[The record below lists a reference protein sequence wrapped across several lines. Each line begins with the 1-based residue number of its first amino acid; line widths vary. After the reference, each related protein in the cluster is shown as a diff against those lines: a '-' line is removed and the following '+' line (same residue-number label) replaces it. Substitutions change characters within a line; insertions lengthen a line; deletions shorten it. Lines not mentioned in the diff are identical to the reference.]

1 MKAFPV
7 LLPFLFIPLFF
18 SCSNPLTEKSPAPQP
33 YSYISAKSTGKPV
46 PESPDP
52 LVDWRWD
59 NPQAADL
66 LEVYT
71 LKPISVTTDQP
82 DAFDRL
88 NSLTGNSPGVRVKG
102 TGSIMLDFGQVN
114 AAWLEF
120 DSDDLNGTVEMSIS
134 EYNEPSILNEGAQN
148 RIKTMQPVRYGNTF
162 RLELNDQLYEGV
174 RYGWI
179 HIRTFEN
186 SWHIKNVRLVC
197 QTKPVNYLG
206 SFRCSD
212 SLLTRIWYTGAYG
225 VRLNLLNDHFGAILM
240 ERSDRHSWT
249 GDAHPSQA
257 AALVAFGNYDFVR
270 DNIHHTSTQNN
281 GILSY
286 SLYWILSLFD
296 YINYTGDSAT
306 LLRYIDNACEKLDN
320 AWLHFGTDPR
330 LRFYGWDE
338 RLGAGFENHSCRE
351 SQNAYKMLTIRSWID
366 FGKMMHW
373 LGREELAEKYL
384 GYAREKLSGL
394 RIDCDW
400 HSNFGIH
407 AAADAINT
415 GTLEPEEQDLLIGKK
430 FSDRVNRLSYSPF
443 NQYFIIQA
451 LARGGRY
458 DKAIETIRDCWG
470 GQINYG
476 GTTFFEVFRP
486 SWNQVLGTN
495 DAPPNN
501 QCGYTSLAHP
511 WGGGVTKWLSEEVL
525 GIKPAAPGFRHVEI
539 RPNLGSLLTSV
550 AGSVPT
556 PHGEINARFD
566 IPAGV
571 AEVEIPAGIQAT
583 VGIPKAGK
591 EILSIRLNGKPVWP
605 GHSGLNPAAVEESR
619 FIIFD
624 GIRSGK
630 HRFTIE
636 YSGQTPPYE
645 ESPWVYPAVFCGTD
659 TITGGNWGGSFG
671 SEGYVLCNYY
681 PGSDQSG
688 DLRTLPGYVTGVTY
702 NLQGQI
708 DWETGVASKAAP
720 APGPENGF
728 PRNATA
734 ICTRDPLA
742 CKQTMTVD
750 IEMNQPRECRISLYF
765 LDYDNSNRRTAVEVF
780 DMETMEI
787 IAPVKI
793 VSDYSGG
800 RYLTYSYDKSV
811 RFRIN
816 QVRGPNAVLSGIFFD

>member
-1 MKAFPV
+1 MKVFPV
-7 LLPFLFIPLFF
+7 LFPLLVILLFF
-18 SCSNPLTEKSPAPQP
+18 SCNNPLTEKSQAPQP
-33 YSYISAKSTGKPV
+33 YSYICAKPSGKPV

-52 LVDWRWD
+52 LVGWRWK

-71 LKPISVTTDQP
+71 LKPVSVTADRP

-88 NSLTGNSPGVRVKG
+88 NSLTGNSPGATVKG

-148 RIKTMQPVRYGNTF
+148 RIKTREPVRYGNTY

-179 HIRTFEN
+179 HIRTFGN

-197 QTKPVNYLG
+197 QAKPVNYQG

-212 SLLTRIWYTGAYG
+212 SVLTRIWYTGAYG

-257 AALVAFGNYDFVR
+257 AALVAFGNYDFIR
-270 DNIHHTSTQNN
+270 DNIHHTSEQNN

-286 SLYWILSLFD
+286 SLYWILSLCD
-296 YINYTGDSAT
+296 YFNYTADTAT
-306 LLRYIDNACEKLDN
+306 LVKYIDNACEKLDY
-320 AWLHFGTDPR
+320 AWLHFGTDPE

-351 SQNAYKMLTIRSWID
+351 SQNAYKMLTIKSWID
-366 FGKMMHW
+366 FGKMMH
-373 LGREELAEKYL
+373 LIGRTELSEKYL
-384 GYAREKLSGL
+384 GYARQKLSGL
-394 RIDCDW
+394 RVDQSWYSD
-400 HSNFGIH
+400 FGIH

-415 GTLEPEEQDLLIGKK
+415 GALESDEQELLIRKK

-451 LARGGRY
+451 LARDSRY
-458 DKAIETIRDCWG
+458 DEAIETIMDCWG
-470 GQINYG
+470 GQLKYG
-476 GTTFFEVFRP
+476 GTTFFEVYRP

-525 GIKPAAPGFRHVEI
+525 GIKPAAPGFSRVEI
-539 RPNLGSLLTSV
+539 RPNLGRMLTSV
-550 AGSVPT
+550 EGSVPT
-556 PHGEINARFD
+556 PHGEVSARFD
-566 IPAGV
+566 ISAGE
-571 AEVEIPAGIQAT
+571 AEVDIPAGIQAL

-591 EILSIRLNGKPVWP
+591 EILSISLNGKPVWP
-605 GHSGLNPAAVEESR
+605 DQSGVSPAAAEDSQFV
-619 FIIFD
+619 FFY
-624 GIRSGK
+624 GISSGK
-630 HRFTIE
+630 HRFGIE
-636 YSGQTPPYE
+636 YSGHTPHYE
-645 ESPWVYPAVFCGTD
+645 EAPWVYPAVFCGTD
-659 TITGGNWGGSFG
+659 TNTGGNWGGSYG
-671 SEGYVLCNYY
+671 TAGYVLCNYY
-681 PGSDQSG
+681 SGTGQSG
-688 DLRTLPGYVTGVTY
+688 DVRVLPGYVAGVTY
-702 NLQGQI
+702 NLQGLVN
-708 DWETGVASKAAP
+708 WETGLNSHAAP
-720 APGPENGF
+720 APDPGNGF
-728 PRNATA
+728 PRNAAA
-734 ICTRDPLA
+734 ICTRDPVA
-742 CKQTMTVD
+742 CLQTMTVD
-750 IEMNQPRECRISLYF
+750 IAMRETRECRISLYF
-765 LDYDNSNRRTAVEVF
+765 LDHDDSKRRTAVEMF
-780 DMETMEI
+780 DLETMEI

-793 VSDYSGG
+793 VSDYSEGK
-800 RYLTYSYDKSV
+800 YLTYSYNKSV

-816 QVRGPNAVLSGIFFD
+816 HVRGPNTVLSGVFFD